1 MRQRKNGKQAGVAR
15 KGVVRLFAKSEKIT
29 DCIFCSFQVNV
40 IPTPYIDLSKI
51 KTPCPVCDD
60 TPRKA
65 HPSFTQSLLRK
76 KEKYYFA

>member
-15 KGVVRLFAKSEKIT
+15 KGVVRLFAKSSKIT
-29 DCIFCSFQVNV
+29 DCVFCSLESLV
-40 IPTPYIDLSKI
+40 IPKPYIDLSKI
-51 KTPCPVCDD
+51 KIPCPVCNA

-65 HPSFTQSLLRK
+65 HPSFTSSLLKK